1 MEDFTDCWAA
11 FTDITGDDLNWLQKN
26 GWAFKQAVAIPA

>member
-1 MEDFTDCWAA
+1 MEYFTDCWAA
-11 FTDITGDDLNWLQKN
+11 FTNITGGDLNWLQKN